1 MHFVSTWFSGIYS
14 RIYRT
19 VFASDGP
26 PGALRGLSRGTSG
39 EAFGGLAR
47 LRCATRLAWPIA
59 LRSTGAGPL
68 IIALAQTYEVGH
80 LIHLHCSNSRHT
92 LVVCSSGP
100 IQSYEVWNRGYPGPG

>member
-68 IIALAQTYEVGH
+68 LIVNAVVQTYEVAH
-80 LIHLHCSNSRHT
+80 LIHLHCSKFKALMGFHRTRHT
-92 LVVCSSGP
+92 LVVL
-100 IQSYEVWNRGYPGPG
+100 Q